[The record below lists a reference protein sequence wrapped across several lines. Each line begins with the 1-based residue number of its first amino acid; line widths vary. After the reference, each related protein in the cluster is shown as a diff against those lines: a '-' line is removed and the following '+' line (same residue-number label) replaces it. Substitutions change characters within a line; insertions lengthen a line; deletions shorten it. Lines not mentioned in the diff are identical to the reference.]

1 MAQDDAQNLGAD
13 PGEEPVKDA
22 AKATGRLL
30 LWIVVAVALLAVIV
44 GVFMLGPLGLFIV
57 VPAVI
62 GIWLVAGASAT
73 GPAAG
78 A

>member
-1 MAQDDAQNLGAD
+1 MAQDDPQNLAAD
-13 PGEEPVKDA
+13 PGEEPVK
-22 AKATGRLL
+22 
-30 LWIVVAVALLAVIV
+30 ALLAVIL